1 MTIKRILVGVI
12 SIVIGLVLTFLSTKL
27 LGTTPAEY
35 GTVYF
40 LMTTIAFGCAVGIW
54 LDRFMGTDILP
65 E

>member
-1 MTIKRILVGVI
+1 MAVKRILVGVI
-12 SIVIGLVLTFLSTKL
+12 SLIVGLLLTFLSTRL

-35 GTVYF
+35 GTIYF

-54 LDRFMGTDILP
+54 LDRFIGTDILP